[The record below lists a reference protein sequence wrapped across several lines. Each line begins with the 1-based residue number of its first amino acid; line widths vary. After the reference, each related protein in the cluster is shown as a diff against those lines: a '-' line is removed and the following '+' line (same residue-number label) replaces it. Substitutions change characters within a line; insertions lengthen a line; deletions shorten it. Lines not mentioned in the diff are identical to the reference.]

1 MTTLNTYNICNK
13 NINNIFDNIENR
25 VRLLENSLNE
35 LNKIKHIEFNYH
47 KIFAINETLLNDN
60 EEFKKIIDM
69 QNIKINILENEIN
82 ELKNENKELKNENKE
97 LKNEINE
104 LKIENKELKIK
115 INKLENDKF
124 KNKIFEAI
132 TDMINCDNLDSK
144 LYDISNDL
152 IKIKTVRNSNSHYI
166 KNIDSIDVKNKKKQ
180 QILSILKSLS
190 TEYKEDMIYDY
201 DWDNNIIDEIIN
213 YYQTYTFV
221 INSNNISKKDLDRI
235 NNWWN

>member
-25 VRLLENSLNE
+25 VQLLESSLNE
-35 LNKIKHIEFNYH
+35 LNKIKHIEFNYY
-47 KIFAINETLLNDN
+47 KIFAINEILLNEN

-69 QNIKINILENEIN
+69 QNIKIIKLENEIN
-82 ELKNENKELKNENKE
+82 ELKNENKELKVEIDK
-97 LKNEINE
+97 LKSG
-104 LKIENKELKIK
+104 
-115 INKLENDKF
+115 KF

-144 LYDISNDL
+144 LYNISNDL
-152 IKIKTVRNSNSHYI
+152 IKIKTIRNSNSHYI

-180 QILSILKSLS
+180 QILLILKSLS
-190 TEYKEDMIYDY
+190 TEYKEDMLYDY

-213 YYQTYTFV
+213 YYQTHTFV